1 MEITRSGERTT
12 IVLRHKSRWFGF
24 FYGALAAYAVFRQAT
39 APRTPPPT
47 VPHAVSVGHWLALII
62 AVGIWVAIVLLML
75 ASFVFLTFVK
85 EVVTIDPNGVTM
97 QLKIGAI
104 GISSLR
110 AYRADDI
117 ANVSL
122 HEFSRRS
129 RGHLF
134 TFRRIRVDGPGWSA
148 RTSINVSREEA
159 EELLR
164 GPFAR
169 FVRT

>member
-1 MEITRSGERTT
+1 LNES
-12 IVLRHKSRWFGF
+12 RHNLGDLTLATL
-24 FYGALAAYAVFRQAT
+24 FYGAMAAYAVYHQAT
-39 APRTPPPT
+39 ASRTPT
-47 VPHAVSVGHWLALII
+47 VPHAVSVGHWVALII

-75 ASFVFLTFVK
+75 AMFVFLTFVK

-97 QLKIGAI
+97 QRKIGTF

-110 AYRADDI
+110 VYRGDDI

-134 TFRRIRVDGPGWSA
+134 TFRRIRLDGPGWSTH
-148 RTSINVSREEA
+148 TSINVSPEEA

-169 FVRT
+169 FVRP